1 LTNDDQLVCVS
12 AQSGRIHW
20 VTQLPTFVDEKKRR
34 DPILWSGPVMA
45 GGQLLIVGTDGNLL
59 TISPYDGRV
68 IDRRAVADRVAVAPV
83 VADGTIYLLDDDA
96 ELSAY
101 R

>member
-1 LTNDDQLVCVS
+1 
-12 AQSGRIHW
+12 

-34 DPILWSGPVMA
+34 NPILWSGPVMA
-45 GGQLLIVGTDGNLL
+45 GGRLLIVGTNGNLF
-59 TISPYDGRV
+59 TISPYDGQIV
-68 IDRRAVADRVAVAPV
+68 DRRAVADRVSVAPM

-96 ELSAY
+96 ELTAY